1 MRSSQ
6 VEEKLS
12 GNLSRSL
19 TNFPQN
25 QSLGLLKILSHD
37 LRGSLVSMSALLD
50 ALSRGYHVQ
59 NDGMIEMKL
68 VELIDKMDSLS
79 GMLEESLQMMLATEE
94 DDGRENPLLDLEH
107 DVIQPVISDFASEIR
122 DRHIRIENGEEA
134 TENFLFPVKTNM
146 TVLKMIVR
154 NLLSNAMKHTETGGT
169 IAVNTKYGGPF
180 CLLRI
185 HNGKSPVSG
194 ELRLDRRAKNP
205 REIGLELHLAK
216 RIMQTQ
222 GGEIWYEPE
231 EEGIRFVLAIPVDT
245 GRRRYTSYSQ
255 GRLFS

>member
-1 MRSSQ
+1 
-6 VEEKLS
+6 
-12 GNLSRSL
+12 
-19 TNFPQN
+19 
-25 QSLGLLKILSHD
+25 
-37 LRGSLVSMSALLD
+37 MSALLD
-50 ALSRGYHVQ
+50 VLSRGCHVMK

-79 GMLEESLQMMLATEE
+79 SMLEESLQMMLTIEE
-94 DDGRENPLLDLEH
+94 EGGHKNPLLDLEH
-107 DVIQPVISDFASEIR
+107 DVIQPVVSEFAAEIR
-122 DRHIRIENGEEA
+122 DRRIRIENGAEA
-134 TENFLFPVKTNM
+134 TGNFLFPVRTNM
-146 TVLKMIVR
+146 TILKMIVR
-154 NLLSNAMKHTETGGT
+154 NLFGNAMKQTEKGGAIT
-169 IAVNTKYGGPF
+169 VNTKHGGPF

-185 HNGKSPVSG
+185 HNDKRPVSG
-194 ELRLDRRAKNP
+194 ELRRDRRVKNP

-245 GRRRYTSYSQ
+245 GRRRYASYLQ